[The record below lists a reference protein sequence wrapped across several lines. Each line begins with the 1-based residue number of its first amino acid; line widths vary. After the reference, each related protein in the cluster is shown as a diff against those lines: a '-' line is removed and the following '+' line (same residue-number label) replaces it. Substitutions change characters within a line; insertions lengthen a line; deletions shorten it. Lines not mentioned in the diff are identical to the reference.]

1 LRLRSRPPFRPFPY
15 LRHSKIKNH
24 IIVKGIIN
32 TGFKVGIL
40 GGGQLGKMLAL
51 AAQNWELETW
61 IMDESRDFPAVG
73 VCNHFVEGSFKDFD
87 DVYNFGKQVD
97 VLTIEIEHVNTEAL
111 LKLEAE
117 GLKIHPSPTALNII
131 KDKGLQK
138 QFYVDQNLP
147 TSHFDLY
154 ENAAAINNAIENGR
168 IKFPFVQKSRTAG
181 YDGRGVAVIKS
192 AADLPKLIDSS
203 SIIEPLVDIQKE
215 IAVIVARNEAGEVRA
230 FPPVEMEFN
239 PVANLVEF
247 IFCPADISPSISEQ
261 AIQIAEQTI
270 KAYDICGLL
279 AVELFLTND
288 NEILINEVAPRPH
301 NSGHQTIDSAIC
313 SQFQQHLRA
322 IINYPLGDTTAKFP
336 SVMVN
341 LLGAEGHTGKAQ
353 YLDLKE
359 CFKVDGAKFHIYG
372 KTITKPFRKMG
383 HVTVVDTDLGKAKE
397 KAKFIQETLKI
408 VAE

>member
-1 LRLRSRPPFRPFPY
+1 M
-15 LRHSKIKNH
+15 
-24 IIVKGIIN
+24 KGIIN

-61 IMDESRDFPAVG
+61 IMDESKDFPAG
-73 VCNHFVEGSFKDFD
+73 SVCNHFVEGNFKDYA

-111 LKLEAE
+111 LQLEAE

-138 QFYVDQNLP
+138 QFYVDKNLP
-147 TSHFDLY
+147 TSSFEYY
-154 ENAAAINNAIENGR
+154 ENASAINSAISSGV
-168 IKFPFVQKSRTAG
+168 IQFPFVQKSRTAG

-192 AADLPKLIDSS
+192 KEDLSKLMDTS

-215 IAVIVARNEAGEVRA
+215 IAVIVARNEDGEVRA

-239 PVANLVEF
+239 PIANLVEF
-247 IFCPADISPSISEQ
+247 LFCPADISSSISER
-261 AIQIAEQTI
+261 AIQIAKQTI
-270 KAYDICGLL
+270 QAYNVCGLL
-279 AVELFLTND
+279 AVELFLTHD

-322 IINYPLGDTTAKFP
+322 IINYPLGDTRAKLP

-341 LLGAEGHTGKAQ
+341 LLGAEGYTGKAQ
-353 YLDLKE
+353 YLGLAQ
-359 CFKVDGAKFHIYG
+359 CFGVDGAKFHIYG
-372 KTITKPFRKMG
+372 KAITKPFRKMG
-383 HVTVVDTDLGKAKE
+383 HVTILDPDLEKAKE
-397 KAKFIQETLKI
+397 KARFIKDTLKI
-408 VAE
+408 IAKTPKEDTKNLISDTEPHIRNT